1 VIKHLHSQ
9 LVKSPLLD
17 KSHLLVTS
25 AVLPEPG
32 PPLPLRKPQGRRK
45 TGGTYAGESDY
56 EAVGGG
62 IWNWVVMSQV
72 REGTEG
78 RGAIESVVRLVRKT
92 LLKYDPPVL
101 LPQKSRSKNGSDW
114 YMIDA
119 GNFAV
124 HILSKSAR
132 ERYFTKVSD
141 W

>member
-1 VIKHLHSQ
+1 LGRHESGEDSEFSVHANRSLIPFRLEKGP
-9 LVKSPLLD
+9 KAEEPLNRSFALSG
-17 KSHLLVTS
+17 KRC
-25 AVLPEPG
+25 AIVLPYSLSLEP
-32 PPLPLRKPQGRRK
+32 
-45 TGGTYAGESDY
+45 Y
-56 EAVGGG
+56 
-62 IWNWVVMSQV
+62 
-72 REGTEG
+72 
-78 RGAIESVVRLVRKT
+78 SVVQ